1 MWNRQSKSQS
11 TVKEKPDEVQEIQ
24 NINARDNVAE
34 PDAFEGKELTK
45 KEQKKLEEKLAEAVA
60 STGQDEQNKQD
71 TASKETNTQS
81 EEIQQTEVEQ
91 PSEEENQSET
101 DKPSDNNDEQQTEP
115 EEPAEQLP
123 IVKEPGWVTGIY

>member
-71 TASKETNTQS
+71 TASKRKQIHSHRKFSNQKWSSHQRRRISQKRTNLQITMMSNRQS
-81 EEIQQTEVEQ
+81 RKSRQN
-91 PSEEENQSET
+91 SS
-101 DKPSDNNDEQQTEP
+101 
-115 EEPAEQLP
+115 QL
-123 IVKEPGWVTGIY
+123 

>member
-1 MWNRQSKSQS
+1 MG
-11 TVKEKPDEVQEIQ
+11 I
-24 NINARDNVAE
+24 
-34 PDAFEGKELTK
+34 LK

-81 EEIQQTEVEQ
+81 QEIQQSEVEQ

-115 EEPAEQLP
+115 AEQLP
-123 IVKEPGWVTGIY
+123 IVKEPGWGTGIY

>member
-60 STGQDEQNKQD
+60 STGQDEQGR
-71 TASKETNTQS
+71 S
-81 EEIQQTEVEQ
+81 EKSSFVVGRKCWRKTSQGKTESRYGERG
-91 PSEEENQSET
+91 
-101 DKPSDNNDEQQTEP
+101 D
-115 EEPAEQLP
+115 
-123 IVKEPGWVTGIY
+123 

>member
-11 TVKEKPDEVQEIQ
+11 TVKEKLDEVQEIQ

-34 PDAFEGKELTK
+34 SDAFEGKELTK

-81 EEIQQTEVEQ
+81 
-91 PSEEENQSET
+91 
-101 DKPSDNNDEQQTEP
+101 
-115 EEPAEQLP
+115 
-123 IVKEPGWVTGIY
+123 

>member
-60 STGQDEQNKQD
+60 STGYSIERNKY
-71 TASKETNTQS
+71 TVIGNSAIRSGAAIRGGESVRNG
-81 EEIQQTEVEQ
+81 QTFR
-91 PSEEENQSET
+91 
-101 DKPSDNNDEQQTEP
+101 
-115 EEPAEQLP
+115 
-123 IVKEPGWVTGIY
+123 

>member
-1 MWNRQSKSQS
+1 MDRKRFSKKVLWIAGSIAVCIFCISAGIFLWNRQSKSQS
-11 TVKEKPDEVQEIQ
+11 TVKEKLDEVQEIQ

-34 PDAFEGKELTK
+34 PDAFEGKELTE

-81 EEIQQTEVEQ
+81 
-91 PSEEENQSET
+91 
-101 DKPSDNNDEQQTEP
+101 
-115 EEPAEQLP
+115 
-123 IVKEPGWVTGIY
+123 